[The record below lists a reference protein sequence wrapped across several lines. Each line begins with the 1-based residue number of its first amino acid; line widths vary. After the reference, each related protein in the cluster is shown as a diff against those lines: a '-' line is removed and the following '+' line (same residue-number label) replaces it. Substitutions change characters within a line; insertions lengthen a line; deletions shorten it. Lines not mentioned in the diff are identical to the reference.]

1 MVPLYLLIVDIE
13 SQDPNLPEIAFRER
27 ISSSLSHLE
36 ALQEAFGRYQCDISY
51 HQPGEIDEC
60 PGWSAR
66 VIVSIPIGRKKE
78 QALGDLC
85 EAIVKLIQIELPE
98 LKVTGEFER
107 YVFDD

>member
-1 MVPLYLLIVDIE
+1 MVPLYLLVVDID
-13 SQDPNLPEIAFRER
+13 SQDPNLSETAFRER

-51 HQPGEIDEC
+51 HQPDGTDEC
-60 PGWSAR
+60 PGWSAK
-66 VIVSIPIGRKKE
+66 VIVSISIGRKKE
-78 QALGDLC
+78 KGLGDLC
-85 EAIVKLIQIELPE
+85 EALVKLVQIELPE